1 MLRLAFPPWRATP
14 EWSPVDARAGCQG
27 TRAACPQPLAAA
39 RLSWHPTQAR
49 ISRQTSLLWRRDCEV
64 RARQRDFGSDADLQ
78 RLIACRDTLREFQ
91 DAVES
96 AQCEPTQVS
105 PPENLAF
112 VSSSFEEDM
121 NRQYAA
127 PVPPV
132 SIWFALA
139 ALALSPASGSAQSRT
154 EQPQFDAASVK
165 VNESADRPSTRYDPI
180 RIDLRKASIKHLIRR
195 AWPLPDYQI
204 VWPAWVDAQ
213 RGVRGYDVSVT
224 FPRDS
229 SPQRLNLMFQDLLA
243 TRFGLVTHWESRELK
258 AFEVRVSGQGSKL
271 QEAKNPAPPTDFP
284 KYTTRTESDLW
295 HFSSQLGGAPSGLTV
310 AGVLEA
316 IDATHILD
324 RPLVDATGIQGNYDI
339 ELTAPAEIPE
349 NRPAASE
356 LLKALEKQL
365 GLKVTPKTLSLRML
379 VIDHLERIPTEN

>member
-1 MLRLAFPPWRATP
+1 
-14 EWSPVDARAGCQG
+14 
-27 TRAACPQPLAAA
+27 
-39 RLSWHPTQAR
+39 
-49 ISRQTSLLWRRDCEV
+49 
-64 RARQRDFGSDADLQ
+64 
-78 RLIACRDTLREFQ
+78 
-91 DAVES
+91 
-96 AQCEPTQVS
+96 
-105 PPENLAF
+105 
-112 VSSSFEEDM
+112 M

-139 ALALSPASGSAQSRT
+139 ALALSPASGSAQSQT

-165 VNESADRPSTRYDPI
+165 VNESADRPSTRYDPV
-180 RIDLRKASIKHLIRR
+180 RIDLRKASMKHLIRR

-204 VWPAWVDAQ
+204 VWPAWVDGQ
-213 RGVRGYDVSVT
+213 RGARGYDVSVT

-229 SPQRLNLMFQDLLA
+229 SPERLNLMFQDLLA

-310 AGVLEA
+310 AGILEA

-324 RPLVDATGIQGNYDI
+324 HPLVDATGIQGNYDI
-339 ELTAPAEIPE
+339 ELTAPAEVPE